1 MIKHSLILVTILLI
15 FNLCAQPNTEI
26 YLLDLEQ
33 TVNGINLNYALNIS
47 SNPGYDN
54 QPAFWPDGES
64 LIYSRTV
71 NEQTEIARYFLS
83 NDKTEIITNTL
94 QGSEYSP
101 TPTPDRRISSIR
113 LDTTGLQLLYSYNLK
128 GQSKVLVDDL
138 VIGYHTWI
146 NKSDIVAFV
155 LGDTSTMQIINTKT
169 NEARVVATNIGRSL
183 HKIPG
188 SNRFSYVDKSSKP
201 WHIKSM
207 DPVTEESKILVNTL
221 EGSEDYC
228 WMPNGFIIMGAGTKL
243 FLWKGKGD
251 WIEIANLV
259 SEGISNITRV
269 TVSPDGTQLV
279 IAAE

>member
-1 MIKHSLILVTILLI
+1 MIKHSLILVTILLSL
-15 FNLCAQPNTEI
+15 NLCAQPNTEI

-33 TVNGINLNYALNIS
+33 TVSGLNLNNALNIS

-54 QPAFWPDGES
+54 QPAFWPDGQS
-64 LIYSRTV
+64 IIYSRTV
-71 NEQTEIARYFLS
+71 NGQTEIARYFL
-83 NDKTEIITNTL
+83 NDAKTEIITNTL

-138 VIGYHTWI
+138 VIGYHAWI
-146 NKSDIVAFV
+146 NKSDIVSFV

-207 DPVTEESKILVNTL
+207 DPVTEESRILVNTL

-228 WMPNGFIIMGAGTKL
+228 WMPNGFIIMGSGSKL
-243 FLWKGKGD
+243 FFWKGKGD

-269 TVSPDGTQLV
+269 SVSPDGTKLV
-279 IAAE
+279 VAAE

>member
-1 MIKHSLILVTILLI
+1 MIKHSLILVTILLTL
-15 FNLCAQPNTEI
+15 NLFAQPNTEI
-26 YLLDLEQ
+26 YLLDMEQ
-33 TVNGINLNYALNIS
+33 TVSGINLNNVLNIS

-54 QPAFWPDGES
+54 QPAFWPDGQS
-64 LIYSRTV
+64 IIYSRTV
-71 NEQTEIARYFLS
+71 NGQTEIARYFL
-83 NDKTEIITNTL
+83 NDAKTEIITNTL

-169 NEARVVATNIGRSL
+169 NKARVVASNIGRSL

-188 SNRFSYVDKSSKP
+188 SNQFSYVDKSSKP
-201 WHIKSM
+201 WLIKSM

-228 WMPNGFIIMGAGTKL
+228 WMPNGFIIMGSASKL

-269 TVSPDGTQLV
+269 SVSPDGTKLT